1 MIQTSF
7 QIDSLCLK
15 KATYYFIY
23 ESMRLSLIFAKDL
36 TLIEKDLSFK
46 TLYPTI
52 AKIAVK
58 KQVIERHH

>member
-7 QIDSLCLK
+7 QIDSLNLK
-15 KATYYFIY
+15 KATYYFVY
-23 ESMRLSLIFAKDL
+23 ESMRLYLIFAKDL

-52 AKIAVK
+52 AKIVVK
-58 KQVIERHH
+58 RQVIDRHQ